1 MLYYVLHET
10 ASTGSASLKN
20 ASVLVEA
27 KPCVLVLHQAW
38 ADHVTARF
46 APFLKKKKSVSRLN
60 LENVSDT
67 EVSHHISEISFC
79 QTN

>member
-10 ASTGSASLKN
+10 GTASLKN

-46 APFLKKKKSVSRLN
+46 APFRKQKKKRVSRLN
-60 LENVSDT
+60 LESISDT
-67 EVSHHISEISFC
+67 EVSHHISKVFFC
-79 QTN
+79 RTN